1 MEPNAVNKAIKRLEG
16 NRIRREIWRRPNL
29 SVRNQT
35 RQQKINANRARL
47 FGNAP
52 QRAANKARREAERNE
67 NARRLGYTIV
77 RGSQTTGATGNF
89 FPGARVAS
97 EFNMPAAQLQAEH
110 TARTTGEYPID
121 FSAGGGGEGPPL
133 KRRGG
138 SHKGTT
144 RKGTTR
150 KGTTRKGTTR
160 KGTTR
165 KGTNHMR
172 TRRNRH

>member
-1 MEPNAVNKAIKRLEG
+1 MQPNVLNKALKGLEG
-16 NRIRREIWRRPNL
+16 NRIQREIWRRPNL

-52 QRAANKARREAERNE
+52 QRAANKLIREAQRNA
-67 NARRLGYTIV
+67 NARRHGYTII

-89 FPGARVAS
+89 FPGNRVPS
-97 EFNMPAAQLQAEH
+97 EFNMPVTQLHAEE
-110 TARTTGEYPID
+110 TSRTTGEYPIN
-121 FSAGGGGEGPPL
+121 FSSGVQGPTL

-138 SHKGTT
+138 GY
-144 RKGTTR
+144 RK
-150 KGTTRKGTTR
+150 
-160 KGTTR
+160 
-165 KGTNHMR
+165 